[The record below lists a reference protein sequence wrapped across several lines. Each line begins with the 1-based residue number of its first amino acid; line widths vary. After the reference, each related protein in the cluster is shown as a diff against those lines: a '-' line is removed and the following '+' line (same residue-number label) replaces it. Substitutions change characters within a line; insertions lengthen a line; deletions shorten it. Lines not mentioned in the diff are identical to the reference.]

1 MTSLLREHPAS
12 LDGAGDTELREQA
25 LEALKRKREFQR
37 HLLAYVLVNGLLWT
51 IWGVV
56 FAAGGTWFPWPVF
69 PLVGW
74 GIGLIFH
81 AWETYRPGFSEAAVQ
96 REMARIGGRQA

>member
-1 MTSLLREHPAS
+1 MATITGQPPVEEREPS
-12 LDGAGDTELREQA
+12 LREQA
-25 LEALKRKREFQR
+25 VSRLKKKREFHR
-37 HLLAYVLVNGLLWT
+37 HLIAYVLVNGLLWL
-51 IWGVV
+51 IWGIV

-81 AWETYRPGFSEAAVQ
+81 AWDTYAGQFSEQAVR
-96 REMARIGGRQA
+96 REMKRLQQG